1 MMNDS
6 VYNSTTVSYENPGP
20 GSPNCRPWNLSEMV
34 APPVNRTRWFH
45 WVLLVG
51 GILAIVFG
59 ATVSIIGIYSNI
71 LESETKHGKL

>member
-1 MMNDS
+1 MNDS

-34 APPVNRTRWFH
+34 APPVSRTRWFH
-45 WVLLVG
+45 WTLLIG

-59 ATVSIIGIYSNI
+59 ATVFFIGIYSHVV
-71 LESETKHGKL
+71 ESGSNSGK